1 MIEIVIK
8 VRIKLHFTSIH
19 DSFSTFE
26 LYKGDYAAV
35 QGIFGTEHKLARC
48 DESLARLD

>member
-1 MIEIVIK
+1 MIEIAIK

-26 LYKGDYAAV
+26 LYKGDSAAV
-35 QGIFGTEHKLARC
+35 QGHFWHGAQIGAM
-48 DESLARLD
+48 